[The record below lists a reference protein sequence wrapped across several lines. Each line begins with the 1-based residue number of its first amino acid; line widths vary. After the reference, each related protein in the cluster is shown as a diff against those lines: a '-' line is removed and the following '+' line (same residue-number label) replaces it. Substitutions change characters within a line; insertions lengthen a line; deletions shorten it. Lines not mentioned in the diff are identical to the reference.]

1 MIRRRGKAKV
11 HRKFTGISQ
20 RANMETIKEI
30 DKFVVALNED
40 CQELVLDVA
49 EACARLAR
57 RNVVALTS
65 KSNGVLGVRQEIADN
80 IEVRTQHLKNDKIYR
95 ARVAIDYGL
104 GGLQSLSHLLEFGF
118 ILTAS
123 YYGRERKVP
132 MTIAPRPFMRP
143 AFQEIEGTW
152 MARVQKAVQSNL

>member
-1 MIRRRGKAKV
+1 
-11 HRKFTGISQ
+11 
-20 RANMETIKEI
+20 METIKEI

-40 CQELVLDVA
+40 CQKLVLDVA

-65 KSNGVLGVRQEIADN
+65 KSNGAFGVRQEIADN
-80 IEVRTQHLKNDKIYR
+80 IEVRTQHMKNDKIYR

-104 GGLQSLSHLLEFGF
+104 GGLSSLSHLLEFGF
-118 ILTAS
+118 ILTAA

>member
-1 MIRRRGKAKV
+1 MV
-11 HRKFTGISQ
+11 PS
-20 RANMETIKEI
+20 
-30 DKFVVALNED
+30 
-40 CQELVLDVA
+40 
-49 EACARLAR
+49 
-57 RNVVALTS
+57 
-65 KSNGVLGVRQEIADN
+65 IAD
-80 IEVRTQHLKNDKIYR
+80 
-95 ARVAIDYGL
+95 
-104 GGLQSLSHLLEFGF
+104 F

>member
-1 MIRRRGKAKV
+1 MIRRRGRAKV

-40 CQELVLDVA
+40 CQELVLGVA